1 VHGKTRA
8 KSGAERPGDS
18 RNRQRRQ
25 ETGKTKVVGENDNNE
40 FDSPWK
46 KIIEDLFPDFLKMFF
61 PGVYKFVNWS
71 VKPESQDNALPRSMR
86 RALGGTQVV
95 DKVMKVHTL
104 DERVAIIYVHIEVQA
119 QRDEKFPKR
128 MFDYNVRLSEKFKH
142 DVLHVPYGD
151 LAHELSFTQ
160 ALCAAG
166 GITGG
171 GL

>member
-1 VHGKTRA
+1 
-8 KSGAERPGDS
+8 
-18 RNRQRRQ
+18 
-25 ETGKTKVVGENDNNE
+25 
-40 FDSPWK
+40 
-46 KIIEDLFPDFLKMFF
+46 M
-61 PGVYKFVNWS
+61 
-71 VKPESQDNALPRSMR
+71 KPEPQDNALPRSMR

-104 DERVAIIYVHIEVQA
+104 DNRVAIIYVHIEVQA

-171 GL
+171 GLCIGFGRQNDTFYCHVL